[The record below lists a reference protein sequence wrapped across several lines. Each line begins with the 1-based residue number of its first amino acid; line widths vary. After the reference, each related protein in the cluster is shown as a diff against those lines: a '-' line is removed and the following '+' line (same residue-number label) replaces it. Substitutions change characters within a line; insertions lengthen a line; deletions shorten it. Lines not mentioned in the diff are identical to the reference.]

1 MQLDS
6 TRTNLVIQKCL
17 EAIRN
22 MVATKDIIDEGF
34 IAFEDD
40 LQNLFV
46 LLDRIDKIEFE
57 NYLLD
62 ITTEIAKNVSIN
74 TTIFEIV
81 ERNLIRILQKND
93 NVIDNVFDLFYHWCY
108 NGCVFISTEA
118 ESLLKEVKIIFFF

>member
-1 MQLDS
+1 
-6 TRTNLVIQKCL
+6 
-17 EAIRN
+17 